1 MSEFHSEPTF
11 RLLVVDDEPA
21 VIALFRHVFVNSG
34 IEILNADTGG
44 RALEAVKNGQI
55 DAVMLDVVLPDQDGL
70 EVFRKIKSIDAQ
82 LPVVVMT
89 GGRDSQTAIQAMQ
102 LGALDYL
109 LKPLDVR
116 SLNKVVRQALDVRRM
131 MVETVEIDATEQPA
145 VSPSSMIGCS
155 EGMQE
160 VYKAIGRV
168 ASQNISVLIRGESG
182 TGKELVA
189 RAIFQN
195 GSRSDKPFLAINCAA
210 IPEALLESELF
221 GHEKGAFTGAD
232 RQRIGKI
239 EQCNGGTLFLDE
251 IGDMDAT
258 LQSKLLRV
266 LQEKQFERVGGNE
279 VLTADVRI
287 LAATHRNIEQ
297 LCTEGKFREDLFYR
311 LNGYSIKLPPLRERG
326 EDIELLIDYFRKA
339 ANAELGK
346 ELKSV
351 DPEAIAKLKQ
361 YDWPG
366 NIRQLQNVIDQSVL
380 QSHGTVLL
388 ADFLPAIVAE
398 NETSPGLTP
407 VESGKVDLQAETTDA
422 NFDPYSDQRGDE
434 SLPSLV
440 QRHLTGSSPT
450 LYDDVIE
457 EVERRLLAEM
467 LEQCNGN
474 QTEAAK
480 RLGITRTTV
489 RSKVNKLGIGIRR
502 VVES

>member
-1 MSEFHSEPTF
+1 MSESSSKPSF

-21 VIALFRHVFVNSG
+21 VTALFRHVFVNSG

-44 RALEAVKNGQI
+44 ATLEAVRTGQI
-55 DAVMLDVVLPDQDGL
+55 DAVMLDVVLPDEDGL
-70 EVFRKIKSIDAQ
+70 SVFRKIKSIDAQ

-89 GGRDSQTAIQAMQ
+89 GRRDSQTAIQAMQ

-131 MVETVEIDATEQPA
+131 MVETVEINATDQA
-145 VSPSSMIGCS
+145 SVSPSAMIGCCA
-155 EGMQE
+155 GMQE

-195 GSRSDKPFLAINCAA
+195 GARSDKPFRAINCAA

-221 GHEKGAFTGAD
+221 GHEKGSFTGAD

-239 EQCNGGTLFLDE
+239 EQCSGGTLFLDE
-251 IGDMDAT
+251 IGDMDAM

-297 LCTEGKFREDLFYR
+297 LCKEGKFREDLFYR

-326 EDIELLIDYFRKA
+326 EDIELLIDYFRKT

-351 DPEAIAKLKQ
+351 APEAITKLKQ

-366 NIRQLQNVIDQSVL
+366 NIRQLQNVIDQSAL

-388 ADFLPAIVAE
+388 ADFLPALVAG
-398 NETSPGLTP
+398 NEVSQGLKP
-407 VESGKVDLQAETTDA
+407 VESVMTNDTGAECNPA
-422 NFDPYSDQRGDE
+422 SDQHDAE
-434 SLPSLV
+434 DISKLIH
-440 QRHLTGSSPT
+440 RHLIGGSPT

-457 EVERRLLAEM
+457 EVERKLLAEM

-474 QTEAAK
+474 QTETAK

-502 VVES
+502 IVE